1 MGGVSPDPARADLTF
16 IVRVSRDRAGRLR
29 GIVERARTGEKWKFE
44 DSQGIGRLVERM
56 MAGRSAGS
64 RGGRRKRTIS

>member
-1 MGGVSPDPARADLTF
+1 VSPDPARAALTF

-44 DSQGIGRLVERM
+44 DSQAIGRLVERM
-56 MAGRSAGS
+56 MAGRSPGNG
-64 RGGRRKRTIS
+64 GGRRKRTMS